1 MGAPRMF
8 VPTSIIEPTLLN
20 SKRIKIRVT
29 EGSVKHGGLFAA
41 NYVLYKIT
49 TEPLGW
55 GILRKD
61 MDFYQL
67 RKILL
72 KQHPYM
78 IIPPLPVKK
87 KKEADK
93 SIRRREKYFTRFLQ
107 ALCRSEEIKSDQY
120 FCDWLQNDDAKEFT
134 KTTKAAEKQKYVRKM
149 ENVLSVQGRVPAQ
162 MVSNSAVFCSKMTDF
177 IDSYQI
183 LYNEVIECAKDIND
197 KSQALATTMFAMH
210 KFIEQL
216 SELNRMTR
224 CQDQHAMY
232 QHLSKMITGTGTFVS
247 QQGELFKNFLGSHMK
262 YHLLEHESYR
272 ELLKAREE
280 VKNSYLKQEKA
291 LNDRK
296 EKLFR
301 SKDYAKWGYTG
312 EGGIADIEK
321 VQDKLATSKQAAF
334 TYMLQNDTKELELA
348 KEELA
353 FYSNQC
359 LDETR
364 RVGKDNG
371 KLLIEHFI

>member
-1 MGAPRMF
+1 MF

-41 NYVLYKIT
+41 NYILYKIET
-49 TEPLGW
+49 APLGW
-55 GILRKD
+55 VIQRKD

-67 RKILL
+67 RKVLL

-93 SIRRREKYFTRFLQ
+93 SIRRREKYFSRFLQ
-107 ALCRSEEIKSDQY
+107 ALCRSEEVKSDQY

-224 CQDQHAMY
+224 C
-232 QHLSKMITGTGTFVS
+232 
-247 QQGELFKNFLGSHMK
+247 
-262 YHLLEHESYR
+262 
-272 ELLKAREE
+272 
-280 VKNSYLKQEKA
+280 
-291 LNDRK
+291 
-296 EKLFR
+296 
-301 SKDYAKWGYTG
+301 
-312 EGGIADIEK
+312 
-321 VQDKLATSKQAAF
+321 
-334 TYMLQNDTKELELA
+334 
-348 KEELA
+348 
-353 FYSNQC
+353 
-359 LDETR
+359 
-364 RVGKDNG
+364 
-371 KLLIEHFI
+371 